1 MASGPPRTSRGEHAP
16 QTFGCPGDPSD
27 PGPGVGAAI
36 GFAAFGCEDFKSAC
50 NLPLAAQRVV
60 GHTDRAGDVA
70 EWLKAAV
77 C

>member
-1 MASGPPRTSRGEHAP
+1 VASDLPRTMRGSRPPKPSGVPAIPSGPGGS
-16 QTFGCPGDPSD
+16 
-27 PGPGVGAAI
+27 GATTHLRRI
-36 GFAAFGCEDFKSAC
+36 GCEDFKSAC

-60 GHTDRAGDVA
+60 GHTDRTGDVA